1 MEWIYDTGGR
11 EKYYKALRV
20 KDCVT
25 RAIAIAT
32 GMDYQETYKTLK
44 KYNNGESP
52 RNGVYT
58 IVYSKMLEDL
68 GWEYISC
75 SDDGNETVYLRDGEL
90 PTEGVII
97 CRIERHAV
105 AIVDGVIHD
114 TFNSAG
120 DGSKKVYG
128 YWKKRCEEEDR
139 MIESE

>member
-1 MEWIYDTGGR
+1 MVELNK
-11 EKYYKALRV
+11 EKVMIELKNLSKQFETTDGSVDALRHINLSI
-20 KDCVT
+20 
-25 RAIAIAT
+25 RAGDVYGII
-32 GMDYQETYKTLK
+32 GMSGAGKLTAQ
-44 KYNNGESP
+44 
-52 RNGVYT
+52 
-58 IVYSKMLEDL
+58 KMLEDL

-90 PTEGVII
+90 PTEGAII
-97 CRIERHAV
+97 CRIDRHAV

-139 MIESE
+139 MIESR